1 MSLRPRSRGVANA
14 GTVLYLPVWGGG
26 GVVDAFGG
34 GYEVCL
40 E

>member
-1 MSLRPRSRGVANA
+1 MSLRLRSRGVANA

-26 GVVDAFGG
+26 VVDAFGG